1 MREQQ
6 QDELPRG
13 GEGEG
18 GQGAA
23 CLTNGN
29 GLLHR
34 KEEQRGGLPLL
45 IVHEVYMILLQ
56 IRLPRL
62 LLPHML

>member
-6 QDELPRG
+6 QDELSRGVEEGGGLLDQWQWPSAWGRRAERG
-13 GEGEG
+13 G
-18 GQGAA
+18 
-23 CLTNGN
+23 
-29 GLLHR
+29 R
-34 KEEQRGGLPLL
+34 GLPLL

>member
-13 GEGEG
+13 GEGVG

-34 KEEQRGGLPLL
+34 KEEQGGGGCLCLL
-45 IVHEVYMILLQ
+45 CMKFT
-56 IRLPRL
+56 
-62 LLPHML
+62 

>member
-1 MREQQ
+1 MHERATARRAAQGR
-6 QDELPRG
+6 RG
-13 GEGEG
+13 RGP
-18 GQGAA
+18 GAA

-45 IVHEVYMILLQ
+45 IVHEVYMILLK
-56 IRLPRL
+56 IHFPRL

>member
-1 MREQQ
+1 MHERAAARRAVQGRRKEGGLLDQWQ
-6 QDELPRG
+6 WPSAWGRRAERG
-13 GEGEG
+13 G
-18 GQGAA
+18 
-23 CLTNGN
+23 
-29 GLLHR
+29 R
-34 KEEQRGGLPLL
+34 GLPLL